1 MKRLLS
7 RYLISTMCSLSFFPA
22 FCWGCLLV
30 CFVLFCF
37 VLFCFVFFLST
48 PAVSLLRSRSGRVG
62 LIQSP
67 PPPGSSGSQGGNPRV
82 HQKLSYPSLNLFIYS
97 LSHP

>member
-7 RYLISTMCSLSFFPA
+7 RYLISTMCSLSFFLA
-22 FCWGCLLV
+22 CGWGCLLV
-30 CFVLFCF
+30 FCQHPP
-37 VLFCFVFFLST
+37 L
-48 PAVSLLRSRSGRVG
+48 VSFAAARAGSDSPNSPT
-62 LIQSP
+62 SP
-67 PPPGSSGSQGGNPRV
+67 PPPDSSGSQGGYPRV

>member
-7 RYLISTMCSLSFFPA
+7 RYLISTICSLSFFLA
-22 FCWGCLLV
+22 FCWGCL
-30 CFVLFCF
+30 F

-48 PAVSLLRSRSGRVG
+48 PAVSLLRSRSGRVEHT
-62 LIQSP
+62 QFP
-67 PPPGSSGSQGGNPRV
+67 PPPGSSGSQGGYPRV
-82 HQKLSYPSLNLFIYS
+82 LQKLSYPSLNLFIYS

>member
-7 RYLISTMCSLSFFPA
+7 RYLISTMRSLSFFPA

-30 CFVLFCF
+30 CFVW
-37 VLFCFVFFLST
+37 FCFVFVLST

-62 LIQSP
+62 LIQFP
-67 PPPGSSGSQGGNPRV
+67 PPPPLGSSSGSQGGNPRV
-82 HQKLSYPSLNLFIYS
+82 HQKLGYPSLNLFIYS